1 MDFTSKRVTAT
12 VPQGGESNTHQSVE
26 DTASMGVA
34 QPRSVEMTRQE
45 LDESEVG
52 RYQVMNL
59 LLTLGDR
66 AFVSRSKLLF
76 NIKWVEVAGLSV
88 SKLMVRINEI
98 EKLT

>member
-1 MDFTSKRVTAT
+1 M
-12 VPQGGESNTHQSVE
+12 E
-26 DTASMGVA
+26 DTAGMGIA

-76 NIKWVEVAGLSV
+76 NIKWVEVAGSSV
-88 SKLMVRINEI
+88 SKLMIQISEI
-98 EKLT
+98 DKLT

>member
-1 MDFTSKRVTAT
+1 M
-12 VPQGGESNTHQSVE
+12 E
-26 DTASMGVA
+26 DTAGMGIA
-34 QPRSVEMTRQE
+34 QSRSVEMTRQE

-76 NIKWVEVAGLSV
+76 NIKWVEVAGSSV
-88 SKLMVRINEI
+88 SKLMIQISEI